1 MSRLPR
7 RRLLRQGWSHV
18 FREVTV
24 RTSTTWYNHSVSLL
38 LSLKSTKDPLL
49 FHLLLQNERH
59 ALQEFRRRPVLID
72 DVSSSIET
80 KLKNKIC
87 KIAGDAYL
95 GIKRSLLLLEALFD
109 EVLSVALL
117 EVWESLPK
125 GLGELLFIEDRAMSQ
140 LDKTLNDIL
149 NLKLNRLNFLNLC
162 N

>member
-80 KLKNKIC
+80 KL
-87 KIAGDAYL
+87 